1 MPRSAPRTLTRA
13 LLRALVVPCVFT
25 GALAASV
32 GLSHAAGL
40 VDTVEVVQAREEAAS
55 RQVAAD
61 RVAVLVESH
70 DCWTGPSPHGDD
82 VIPGH
87 AVVALPGGAPRL
99 LSSRVGFAIWLD
111 GRPGTLHAFC
121 R

>member
-1 MPRSAPRTLTRA
+1 MFWTTDPRPAARSGL
-13 LLRALVVPCVFT
+13 PCVFT

-70 DCWTGPSPHGDD
+70 DCWTGPSPHGDE

-87 AVVALPGGAPRL
+87 AVVTLPGGAPRL
-99 LSSRVGFAIWLD
+99 
-111 GRPGTLHAFC
+111 PGAHHQG
-121 R
+121 